1 MFEMLL
7 SPSRCDM
14 VGVEV
19 EPVFVPVFVP
29 APKPVL
35 HHFGDE

>member
-7 SPSRCDM
+7 SRSRCDM

-19 EPVFVPVFVP
+19 EPVFVP

-35 HHFGDE
+35 RHFGDE